1 VSNDKVG
8 TATVMVG
15 GRKFEDVP
23 VYAYHDPETNTNY
36 RSVFLSELPDI
47 QDAGSMPEMARIE
60 YRGRTY
66 KAKKYGNPNN
76 QIPTYDF
83 TVDNKA

>member
-1 VSNDKVG
+1 MSDNKVG
-8 TATVMVG
+8 TATVMVR
-15 GRKFEDVP
+15 GRKFEDIS

-66 KAKKYGNPNN
+66 RAKKYGNPNN

-83 TVDNKA
+83 TVDNKV

>member
-1 VSNDKVG
+1 MSDNKVG
-8 TATVMVG
+8 TATVMVR
-15 GRKFEDVP
+15 GRKFEDIP

-36 RSVFLSELPDI
+36 RSIFLSELSSDR
-47 QDAGSMPEMARIE
+47 DVDSMPEMASIK

-66 KAKKYGNPNN
+66 RAKKFGNPNN

-83 TVDNKA
+83 TVDNKV